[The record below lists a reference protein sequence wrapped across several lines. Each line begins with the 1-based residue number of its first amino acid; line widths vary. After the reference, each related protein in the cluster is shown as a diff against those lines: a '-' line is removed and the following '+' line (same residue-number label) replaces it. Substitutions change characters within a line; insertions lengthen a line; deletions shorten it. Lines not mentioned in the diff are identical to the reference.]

1 MLVISLDNTVLNLA
15 LPSIAQELGA
25 GASELQWI
33 VDSYMLVFAGLLL
46 TTGSLGDRFGRKR
59 TLQIGLALFGLFS
72 IGAALSTSSNM
83 LIIMRAAMGIGGA
96 VIMPATL
103 SILTATFRNPVE
115 RAQAIAIWAATFSLG
130 SGIGPL
136 VGGWLLEHFHWS
148 SVFYVNIP
156 VVIIALAGGLYF
168 LRDSRDENP
177 RKVDAP
183 GFILSIAGLF
193 ALVYGIIEA
202 GNAGWGDAKVLLSFA
217 LAAVLLGS
225 FALWERRSA
234 NPVLPMHFF
243 KNMSFTGANLAL
255 TLVAFALMGSFFFM
269 SQLLQSVMGF
279 TPLQS
284 GIRMLPMAVFSF
296 VASLLSA
303 RLAAR
308 LGTKNTVSLGI
319 MIAAAGFLYYSQT
332 LRAEVTYLQL
342 MTGMCIIT
350 TGIGTTMSP
359 ATNSIMSSIPVNK
372 AGVGSAMNDTTR
384 QVGGALGVA
393 VLGTL
398 LNSTYISHIDSAGW
412 TGQLPEQV
420 ISAVRSGIQ
429 SAHIA
434 AQSIPDAGLSA
445 MIITKSNEAFS
456 AGAAYATL
464 VAAIVLAAASIFTFF
479 ILPSKVRAHEENM
492 PAHIEPVPAAETV
505 DDKPSQQ

>member
-1 MLVISLDNTVLNLA
+1 VLNLA

-25 GASELQWI
+25 GASALQWI

-46 TTGSLGDRFGRKR
+46 TTGSIGDRFGRKR
-59 TLQIGLALFGLFS
+59 TLQVGLILFGLFS
-72 IGAALSTSSNM
+72 IGAALSTSSGM
-83 LIIMRAAMGIGGA
+83 LIVMRAAMGIGGA

-103 SILTATFRNPVE
+103 SILTATFRNPKE

-148 SVFYVNIP
+148 SVFYVNMP
-156 VVIIALAGGLYF
+156 VVIIALIGGFYF
-168 LRDSRDENP
+168 LHDSRDENP

-202 GNAGWGDAKVLLSFA
+202 GNTRWGDAKVLLSFA
-217 LAAVLLGS
+217 LAAVLLGG

-296 VASLLSA
+296 VASLFSA
-303 RLAAR
+303 RIAAR
-308 LGTKNTVSLGI
+308 IGTKNTVSLGI

-332 LRAEVTYLQL
+332 LHAEVTYLQL
-342 MTGMCIIT
+342 MIGMCIIT

-384 QVGGALGVA
+384 QVGGALGV

-398 LNSTYISHIDSAGW
+398 LNSTYISHINSADW
-412 TGQLPEQV
+412 IGQLPDQV
-420 ISAVRSGIQ
+420 ISAIRSGIQ

-445 MIITKSNEAFS
+445 MIITQSNEAFS

-464 VAAIVLAAASIFTFF
+464 VAAIVLATASIFTFL
-479 ILPSKVRAHEENM
+479 ILPSKVREHEENM
-492 PAHIEPVPAAETV
+492 PADIKPVPAAETV
-505 DDKPSQQ
+505 DDTPSQL